1 MANLMKMSALSPS
14 EVLGV
19 LRAAKQQSVRDWCLL
34 LLCYRHGMRVSEVC
48 QLTVDDI
55 DTRSW
60 HVSIRR
66 LKGSRHTIQAIEAHR
81 GEPLLNEQRALKE
94 WLAVR
99 PTDCGSALFTSKK
112 GGHLSRSQA
121 FRIFQALAREI
132 GLPQHRQH
140 IHCLKHSVATH
151 LVRGDMNLAKVQ
163 MALGH
168 ASITSSMKYVTVTDR
183 ETDVAR
189 ANTLMNVNW
198 RAVGI
203 GAGQ

>member
-1 MANLMKMSALSPS
+1 MKMSALSPS

-19 LRAAKQQSVRDWCLL
+19 LRAAKQRSVRDWCLL
-34 LLCYRHGMRVSEVC
+34 LMCYRHGMRVSEVC

-60 HVSIRR
+60 HVSIDR
-66 LKGSRHTIQAIEAHR
+66 LKGSLFTIQAIEAHR

-121 FRIFQALAREI
+121 FRIFQALAQKI
-132 GLPQHRQH
+132 GLPTHRQH

-163 MALGH
+163 KALGH
-168 ASITSSMKYVTVTDR
+168 ASITSSMRYVAVTDR
-183 ETDVAR
+183 ESDVAR
-189 ANTLMNVNW
+189 ANTLMNINW
-198 RAVGI
+198 RAHA
-203 GAGQ
+203 AGQ